1 MLTSEWKV
9 CISTLCVLVA
19 FPPITASPSPS
30 QFLPVHQR
38 RIPNPGS
45 LSWHA
50 NPVTQKILYGIQE
63 VTRPKVKVGW
73 ISSEGRA
80 VRSWPSGGNPVCMQS
95 LNVHSLQTRLHK
107 NPINCRP
114 NLQCLL
120 LQTVWGSRFSASF
133 AKVNFGHI
141 RVDWLGVTLC
151 RFSLE
156 KTPQLCPKQYKQ
168 HGRQILGPPLEND
181 FHTYKWMQLP

>member
-19 FPPITASPSPS
+19 FPPVTASPTGASPSPS
-30 QFLPVHQR
+30 AQNPKPREPFLTCKSRHTED
-38 RIPNPGS
+38 IIWHTGS
-45 LSWHA
+45 DKAKGESGMNFEWGPCSQELAERWKSSLHA
-50 NPVTQKILYGIQE
+50 ESK
-63 VTRPKVKVGW
+63 
-73 ISSEGRA
+73 
-80 VRSWPSGGNPVCMQS
+80 RSF
-95 LNVHSLQTRLHK
+95 TADRLHK
-107 NPINCRP
+107 NPISCRP

-120 LQTVWGSRFSASF
+120 LQTVWGSQFSTSF

-141 RVDWLGVTLC
+141 CVDWLGVTLC

>member
-19 FPPITASPSPS
+19 FPPITASPTGVSPS
-30 QFLPVHQR
+30 PSAQNPKPREPFLTCKSRHTED
-38 RIPNPGS
+38 IM
-45 LSWHA
+45 
-50 NPVTQKILYGIQE
+50 E